1 MPVLIW
7 REPSGKTISWIE
19 KMAACRMN
27 FACEQISQRMDCI
40 PLKEQSPAGD
50 EDQKSPAAQKLTTVG
65 PYTTRSLRP
74 QTVHVE
80 VQLRCFSLASPDLVS
95 QQVQTFLRQRGI
107 CNVPVL
113 IDSFEEAV
121 GAKEDPAC
129 SGVDSTSEGLLAF
142 LQENITA
149 INLMTEG
156 SDGSVG
162 SDLGNAVDLRS
173 APLVLHIYRLVAG
186 DEADPTHETIEVSNE
201 VIKGGTRWL
210 LPSAEFDGL
219 WESLVYDT
227 SVKRDLLNY
236 SESALIFADYKVN
249 PHVISWN
256 RVIFLHGP
264 PGTGK
269 TSLCRALAQKL
280 AIRLSHRFSSA
291 ALIEINTVNLMSKWF
306 SESARLVSQMFNSI
320 FEYLEV
326 DDHLVCLLVDEVE
339 SLTSVRKSTAA
350 ACEPS
355 DAIRVV
361 NAVLTHLD
369 QLKHHPNVL
378 VMATS
383 NVTGVLDPA
392 FLDRADIRAYIG
404 PPSPVAIYT
413 IYCSCLNELTR
424 VGLIERQKMSLL
436 SHRALMAFQF
446 VENQVT
452 AVSLA
457 VWRVALRS
465 VGLNGRTLRKLPLL
479 AHAFYLDKVINGPYE
494 VSRLAEALDC
504 LPQTYKENLA
514 PDAVPTTTSTQQAPS
529 LLKFVAA
536 LQCAV
541 DAQFADRCLLEEVS
555 ADTSAGQRVG
565 VSTRSTSQQPSDNAE
580 GTMRPTETVHTS
592 VHIL

>member
-1 MPVLIW
+1 
-7 REPSGKTISWIE
+7 
-19 KMAACRMN
+19 
-27 FACEQISQRMDCI
+27 MDCI

-80 VQLRCFSLASPDLVS
+80 VQLKCFSLASPDLVS
-95 QQVQTFLRQRGI
+95 QQVQAFLRQRGI

-129 SGVDSTSEGLLAF
+129 SDVDSTSEGLLAF

-383 NVTGVLDPA
+383 N
-392 FLDRADIRAYIG
+392 
-404 PPSPVAIYT
+404 
-413 IYCSCLNELTR
+413 
-424 VGLIERQKMSLL
+424 
-436 SHRALMAFQF
+436 
-446 VENQVT
+446 
-452 AVSLA
+452 
-457 VWRVALRS
+457 
-465 VGLNGRTLRKLPLL
+465 
-479 AHAFYLDKVINGPYE
+479 
-494 VSRLAEALDC
+494 
-504 LPQTYKENLA
+504 
-514 PDAVPTTTSTQQAPS
+514 
-529 LLKFVAA
+529 FVAA

-565 VSTRSTSQQPSDNAE
+565 VSTRSTSQQPSDSAE

-592 VHIL
+592 VHTL